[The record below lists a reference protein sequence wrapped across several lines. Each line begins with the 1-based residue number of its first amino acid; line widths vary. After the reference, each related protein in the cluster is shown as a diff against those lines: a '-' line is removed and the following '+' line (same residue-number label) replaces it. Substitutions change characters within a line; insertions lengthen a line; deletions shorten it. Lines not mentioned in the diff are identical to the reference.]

1 MIGGRLT
8 GWALLMAA
16 LATILGGCVYDPDD
30 RYPGATDLYVGDCD
44 DWSAYRRGERCA
56 AVAQARQG
64 RYVTQSAPR
73 AQTPRPTLAGPVITA
88 VKFDYD
94 RPATRVD
101 IQFTGQPKVAVF
113 TLAGTCCRVVVDF
126 SRASFDLPGETIG
139 GGQRRAAGKGVVERY
154 RYAQHSAQRSRL
166 VFDLEKPAVVAVN
179 RNQKSAGG
187 AVELTLRPTTM
198 EQFRIQSR
206 TAIVPF
212 SAVGGAAAPP
222 TRVASARPKADARV
236 IVIDAGHGGRD
247 PGAIATTGVKE
258 KDVNLAVAKRLAARL
273 ERSRDYRVVLTRT
286 GDTFLDLEERLELAR
301 TARADLFL
309 SLHADSL
316 PGQPNVGGASV
327 YTLSERGTQ
336 RARREVLNGDQNWIR
351 DVDLTGRPPDVS
363 DILLVLAQRDTNNR
377 SAVFAETLIPRLDEA
392 GRLLRNSHRSAGFY
406 VLLAPDVP
414 AVLVEMGFLS
424 NEADA
429 RRLATAQ
436 HQERMAQALA
446 AAIADYFALE
456 GRSLAA
462 R

>member
-1 MIGGRLT
+1 MILRRLIGR
-8 GWALLMAA
+8 GLLAAA
-16 LATILGGCVYDPDD
+16 LAALGGGCVYDPQD
-30 RYPGATDLYVGDCD
+30 RHPGATALYVGDCE
-44 DWSAYRRGERCA
+44 DWAAYRRGERCA
-56 AVAQARQG
+56 AASRVRDG
-64 RYVTQSAPR
+64 SYVTQSAPP
-73 AQTPRPTLAGPVITA
+73 APRPAGPVLTA

-94 RPATRVD
+94 RPETAVD
-101 IQFTGQPKVAVF
+101 IQFTGRPKVEVF
-113 TLAGTCCRVVVDF
+113 TIAEACCRLVVDF
-126 SRASFDLPGETIG
+126 SRASFDLPGQTIS
-139 GGQRRAAGKGVVERY
+139 GGQRQAGGKGVVARY
-154 RYAQHSAQRSRL
+154 RYAQYNAQRSRL
-166 VFDLEKPAVVAVN
+166 VFDLEKPAVVTVK
-179 RNQKSAGG
+179 RDQKSQGG
-187 AVELTLRPTTM
+187 SVTLTLRPTTV

-212 SAVGGAAAPP
+212 SAVGPSQPPP
-222 TRVASARPKADARV
+222 TRVARAGTVRPSADARV

-247 PGAIATTGVKE
+247 PGAIAATGVKE

-273 ERSRDYRVVLTRT
+273 GRSRDYDVVLTRT
-286 GDTFLDLEERLELAR
+286 GDTFLDLNERLELAR
-301 TARADLFL
+301 DARADLFL

-327 YTLSERGTQ
+327 YTLSERGSQ
-336 RARREVLNGDQNWIR
+336 RARREVLTGDQNWIR
-351 DVDLTGRPPDVS
+351 DVDLTGRPADVS

-429 RRLATAQ
+429 RRLATAH
-436 HQERMAQALA
+436 HQERMAQALE
-446 AAIADYFALE
+446 AAITDYFALE
-456 GRSLAA
+456 KRSLAA